1 MTKSDITLT
10 IHRGT
15 HEIGGSCV
23 ELRTAEAKMLIDFG
37 LPLDYDKRTPEE
49 QEQIRRVAAEWCKGV
64 DALFLSHA
72 HTDHYGLFDLLP
84 EGTPVY
90 ATEETFAML
99 SLDGILGKDPAM
111 HLKKCPM
118 RGYQPYEMSGLAV
131 TAYPIDHSAYGAC
144 ALLFEAE
151 GKRVLYSGDVR
162 LHGVKGIL
170 YKHLPCEVDYMLLEG
185 TNIAREQQ
193 HPTERT
199 IEEQFIDAFDDA
211 PYALHLVWSSSK
223 NIDRI
228 CALFRACLR
237 RGKTLVVDPYTANV
251 LAAVTTLNPKI
262 PSATTSAQIKVY
274 FPPRLTKRLTERDQ
288 RQYIYSL
295 NPRENKVTYTDIS
308 ATPERY
314 VMLVRP
320 SVVEFLQKIE
330 AKQIR
335 FVKSIWS
342 GYWDEPQIARFRQ
355 WIEAN
360 CEQLPDIHSS
370 GHADIASL
378 QHIVEFVNPK
388 HLVPIHTDSPE
399 RFAELFPDSKIILPN
414 DHEVIDL

>member
-1 MTKSDITLT
+1 MTLT

-23 ELRTAEAKMLIDFG
+23 ELRTTEAKILIDFG
-37 LPLDYDKRTPEE
+37 LPLDYEKPTPEE
-49 QEQIRRVAAEWCKGV
+49 QEQIRREAAEWCKGV
-64 DALFLSHA
+64 DTLFLSHA
-72 HTDHYGLFDLLP
+72 HADHYGLFDLLP
-84 EGTPVY
+84 DDTPVY

-99 SLDGILGKDPAM
+99 ALDGILGKDPTA
-111 HLKKCPM
+111 HLKRCPM
-118 RGYQPYEMSGLAV
+118 RGYQPYEFSGLTV

-144 ALLFEAE
+144 ALLIEAE
-151 GKRVLYSGDVR
+151 GKSVLYSGDVR
-162 LHGVKGIL
+162 LHGVKGVL
-170 YKHLPCEVDYMLLEG
+170 YKQLPRKVDYMLLEG
-185 TNIAREQQ
+185 TNIAREQ
-193 HPTERT
+193 HNATERT

-237 RGKTLVVDPYTANV
+237 RGKTFVIDPYTANV
-251 LAAVTTLNPKI
+251 LATVAKINPKI
-262 PSATTSAQIKVY
+262 PSATTTEQIKVY
-274 FPPRLTKRLTERDQ
+274 FPPRLTTRLTERNQ
-288 RQYIYSL
+288 ERYIYSL
-295 NPRENKVTYTDIS
+295 NPRENKVTYAEIS

-335 FVKSIWS
+335 FIKSIWS
-342 GYWDEPQIARFRQ
+342 GYWDEPSTARFRA
-355 WIEAN
+355 WVGEH
-360 CEQLPDIHSS
+360 CEELPDIHSS

-378 QHIVEFVNPK
+378 QRIVEYVCPK
-388 HLVPIHTDSPE
+388 HLVPIHTDSPD
-399 RFAELFPDSKIILPN
+399 RFGALFSNVEIIYLN
-414 DHEVIDL
+414 DNENLIL